1 MPPTSASALPDVA
14 APPGRRVAVPTMAA
28 SSRRRRERAFRLA
41 RGDFDAAFDSIRAAA
56 DSRAADRSARSRVLR
71 AAAAASVPVST
82 PTAGVVDVH
91 RIRSREDAIASALRR
106 RDELEAIVVRDS
118 AEKRFSWESELRALS
133 TSGPVADHGHV
144 DNDAVDRVSSIF
156 SYAPVDVSPAAFSH
170 RMHQYNTHV
179 ACAHFGA
186 APNLGKPTERSA
198 PSTAP
203 LLKSAPVATGSPA
216 SAPSATVVSKAA
228 APPAAKPAATPAA
241 KPVRTSDAKSVA
253 APDAASVA
261 TPGDKPVAT
270 PSAKPVATPDA
281 TTVPPPDAKTI
292 APRTDAPG
300 HTSNENSAAA
310 GRTAAEIGARII
322 ASIVDGVDRVREA
335 VEEELVGNSEVPDA
349 AVAAAAA
356 AVRKRN
362 SESASAAVED
372 IVGVA
377 ADAARKEVPA
387 DLVEL
392 VETGSLKKLTV
403 TKLRRLLSTYDLKT
417 TGRKAE
423 LIARLT
429 SFVKAQ

>member
-1 MPPTSASALPDVA
+1 MTSLSLARAPSTAVAFLPARALPMPPSSASALPDVA
-14 APPGRRVAVPTMAA
+14 APPVRRVAVPTMAA

-56 DSRAADRSARSRVLR
+56 DSRAAARAARSCALR
-71 AAAAASVPVST
+71 AAAAAFVPVSI
-82 PTAGVVDVH
+82 PTASVDVH
-91 RIRSREDAIASALRR
+91 SIRSREDSIASALRR
-106 RDELEAIVVRDS
+106 RDELEAIIVRDS
-118 AEKRFSWESELRALS
+118 AEKRFAWESELRALS
-133 TSGPVADHGHV
+133 TSGLVADHAHV
-144 DNDAVDRVSSIF
+144 DNDAADRVSAIF
-156 SYAPVDVSPAAFSH
+156 NYAPVDVSPAAFSH

-179 ACAHFGA
+179 AFAHFGT

-203 LLKSAPVATGSPA
+203 LLKFVPANTGSPA
-216 SAPSATVVSKAA
+216 SAPSPTVVAKAA
-228 APPAAKPAATPAA
+228 APPAAKPVVTPAA
-241 KPVRTSDAKSVA
+241 KPVPTS
-253 APDAASVA
+253 
-261 TPGDKPVAT
+261 
-270 PSAKPVATPDA
+270 ATPDA
-281 TTVPPPDAKTI
+281 TTVPPSDAKTI

-300 HTSNENSAAA
+300 HDSNENSAAA

-322 ASIVDGVDRVREA
+322 ASIIDGVDRVREA
-335 VEEELVGNSEVPDA
+335 VEEELVDNSEVPDA

-356 AVRKRN
+356 AVRKRH

-377 ADAARKEVPA
+377 VDAARREVPE

-392 VETGSLKKLTV
+392 VDTGSLKKLTV
-403 TKLRRLLSTYDLKT
+403 TKLRRLLSTYNLKT